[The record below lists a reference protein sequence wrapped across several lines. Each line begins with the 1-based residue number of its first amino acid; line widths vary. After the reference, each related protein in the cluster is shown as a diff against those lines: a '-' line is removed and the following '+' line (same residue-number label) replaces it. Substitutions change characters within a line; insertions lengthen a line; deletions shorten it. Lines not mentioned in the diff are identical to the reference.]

1 MHKRISPHGDMDH
14 IGNAKYIIKNI
25 NVSNVIFNCGNYNK
39 LENELIDELL
49 KYKIIY
55 YSCIKELDIE
65 GNKLEFLNTSECNNE
80 NDNSSVIYF
89 NYNNYKFLFMGD
101 AGIEKEKDILEKYN
115 FKNIDFLKVG
125 HHGSDTSSSKKFI
138 NVINP
143 KYSIISVG
151 KNNKYGHPKE
161 SVLNNLKNSYIYRTD
176 KNGTIEIKI
185 NKGEYRIKIC
195 SS

>member
-1 MHKRISPHGDMDH
+1 MDH

-101 AGIEKEKDILEKYN
+101 AGIEKEKEILEKYN